1 MEKML
6 ILALFLALLLT
17 GCGSGGVSG
26 RAERRTLGQET
37 AGQRLPG
44 QPDDSLEAREDLWG
58 LALKAED
65 VTPTGLNLHLI
76 QSGGQYT
83 GELETGSYFWLE
95 RESGGAWTEVEP
107 LTEDLAWTM
116 EAYLIQPE
124 GDTEMEVKW
133 SALYGE
139 LPTGSYRLGKTVMDF
154 RGTGDYDQQIY
165 YAHFTVA

>member
-1 MEKML
+1 MEKLL
-6 ILALFLALLLT
+6 ILALFLTLLLT
-17 GCGSGGVSG
+17 GWGGESAGGWG
-26 RAERRTLGQET
+26 RRHTPGREA

-44 QPDDSLEAREDLWG
+44 QNDGSPAAREGAWG

-95 RESGGAWTEVEP
+95 RERGGVWTEVEP
-107 LTEDLAWTM
+107 LTESLAWTM
-116 EAYLIQPE
+116 EAYRIRPE

-154 RGTGDYDQQIY
+154 RGTGDYDQQIC